1 MYVSKALVTVIRPL
15 FIVNSSIIFFSTN
28 ESSLPQH
35 SHYISRANI
44 YRTHNRDFKQISKL
58 DQCNLQKHS
67 LQSTDRD
74 ILYK

>member
-1 MYVSKALVTVIRPL
+1 MEVVY
-15 FIVNSSIIFFSTN
+15 
-28 ESSLPQH
+28 QH

-44 YRTHNRDFKQISKL
+44 YITTESLTKYSKL